1 MYSTGGEHLPF
12 PALAPGTPAPRPTT
26 DSRALGM
33 TAERERRGRAM
44 KRARASVADR
54 APMRPTEGCMDRPD
68 GSRILPWARHVGARS
83 ATEPPP
89 PHS

>member
-54 APMRPTEGCMDRPD
+54 APMGRHAQAPQFCALHRPAVYIRKYTVD
-68 GSRILPWARHVGARS
+68 V
-83 ATEPPP
+83 PPQ
-89 PHS
+89 